1 MWCVSL
7 YGTDRQVSREVH
19 TGAVRKTQ
27 PGRKVATE
35 SRRSL
40 QMTTCSPLAEH
51 HLHREPREK
60 RGCDL
65 RLKERL
71 SLQQSV
77 MSHIVRGSPWR
88 ARSSV
93 KITAEETNCSTAGA
107 AIAVLPCSERW
118 MRERRRGT
126 GQEGGGGRRLLHFI
140 SSKPFQYL

>member
-77 MSHIVRGSPWR
+77 MSHIVWGSPWR

-93 KITAEETNCSTAGA
+93 KITAEETNCSTGA
-107 AIAVLPCSERW
+107 MDERGDEELV
-118 MRERRRGT
+118 RKEVEDADSYTSSRPNPSSTCNSRT
-126 GQEGGGGRRLLHFI
+126 GA
-140 SSKPFQYL
+140 P